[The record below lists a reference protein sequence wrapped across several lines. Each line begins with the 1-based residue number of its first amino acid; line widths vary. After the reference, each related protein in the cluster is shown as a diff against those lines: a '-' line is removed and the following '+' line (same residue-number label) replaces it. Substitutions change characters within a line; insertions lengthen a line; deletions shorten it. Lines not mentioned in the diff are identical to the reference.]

1 MVRVLMSLAVPNTKV
16 KSKKNA
22 GVVAQSDG
30 QVGQCQSQYNLR
42 VIIQIDILYKTYV
55 LLRFA
60 MLTYNLYVQC
70 KF

>member
-1 MVRVLMSLAVPNTKV
+1 MSLAVPNTKV

-42 VIIQIDILYKTYV
+42 VIIQNDILYKTYV

>member
-30 QVGQCQSQYNLR
+30 QVGQCQSLYNLR
-42 VIIQIDILYKTYV
+42 VLIQIDILYKTYV

-60 MLTYNLYVQC
+60 MLTYNLYVQL
-70 KF
+70 

>member
-42 VIIQIDILYKTYV
+42 VII
-55 LLRFA
+55 
-60 MLTYNLYVQC
+60 
-70 KF
+70 